1 MHFSIAHKRR
11 YLTKTVLS
19 LFLCLKFFFSIGQ
32 NLVPNPSLELND
44 SCPQSC
50 CFTVGNQPLFWKSW
64 YASPDYFHAC
74 AAVDPFSS
82 VSVPLNGPGFQ
93 HAQEGEAYA
102 GLVAY
107 SEFNNYREYIGAP
120 LLEPLEVGHR
130 YLVSYWTNLAYGG
143 QFEITTSGC
152 NNVGALFTN
161 LNEQQFAIPG
171 PIEFRNY
178 AHVHSTE
185 VLLDT
190 VNWTLVEGAFVA
202 DSAYQYLV
210 IGNFFANDL
219 TEHVP
224 VISSFQEVAYVYI
237 DNVRVTEDDSTV
249 GLPYVDVAQFCIV
262 DNNNGSVLIRWPDEL
277 GFGVRVMDASGRVVW
292 SRSAGMGEVI
302 VQTSNWPSGLYC
314 GVLQGEGRTAFV
326 KFMVR

>member
-1 MHFSIAHKRR
+1 M
-11 YLTKTVLS
+11 S
-19 LFLCLKFFFSIGQ
+19 LNSFYSIGQ

-50 CFTVGNQPLFWKSW
+50 CFTVGNQPLYWRAWKS
-64 YASPDYFHAC
+64 SPDYFHGC
-74 AAVDPFSS
+74 AEIDPFSS
-82 VSVPLNGPGFQ
+82 VSVPYNVAGFQ
-93 HAQEGEAYA
+93 HAQESEAYA

-107 SEFNNYREYIGAP
+107 SEFNNYREYIGVS

-130 YLVSYWTNLAYGG
+130 YQVSFWTNLAYGG
-143 QFEITTSGC
+143 QVEITTSGC

-161 LNEQQFAIPG
+161 LNEEQFAPPG

-178 AHVHSTE
+178 AHVYSTE

-190 VNWTLVEGAFVA
+190 VSWTLVEGSFVA

-210 IGNFFANDL
+210 IGNFFENDL

-224 VISSFQEVAYVYI
+224 VVSSFQEVAYVYI
-237 DNVRVTEDDSTV
+237 DNVHVTEDDSTV
-249 GLPYVDVAQFCIV
+249 GMPYEDVTQFCLV
-262 DNNNGSVLIRWPDEL
+262 DNDNGSVVIRWPHEL
-277 GFGVRVMDASGRVVW
+277 GLGVRILDSGGRLVW
-292 SRSAGMGEVI
+292 SRSAVQDEVI